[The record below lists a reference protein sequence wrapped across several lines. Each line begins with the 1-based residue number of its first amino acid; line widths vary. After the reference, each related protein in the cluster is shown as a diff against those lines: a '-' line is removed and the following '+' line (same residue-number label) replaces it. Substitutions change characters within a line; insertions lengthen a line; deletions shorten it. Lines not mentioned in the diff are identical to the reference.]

1 MSVATL
7 GDMSKAINPNPEHS
21 LPHVVTALI
30 EKRREL
36 AGLIEDLQ
44 NRVKQ
49 AVCDLDNVEATLRL
63 FAPDLDM
70 EALGARKV
78 PTAHHAFRGEI
89 SRILLQTL
97 KKSIIPM
104 STHKLTDI
112 VMRERGLD
120 VQDARLH
127 RLMQQRVGAS
137 LRHWQKIRGVL
148 KSMPGKGG
156 TLIWEIKNPAEEREP
171 TPLKLEYEGDE
182 E

>member
-1 MSVATL
+1 MDDL
-7 GDMSKAINPNPEHS
+7 EPLPPDKA

-49 AVCDLDNVEATLRL
+49 AVCDLDNVEATLRI
-63 FAPDLDM
+63 FAPDIDM

-78 PTAHHAFRGEI
+78 PSAHHAFRGEI

-97 KKSIIPM
+97 KRSVIPM

-120 VQDARLH
+120 VSDYRLH

-137 LRHWQKIRGVL
+137 LRHWHRVRGVL
-148 KSMPGKGG
+148 KSTPGKGG

-171 TPLKLEYEGDE
+171 VRIEHMGDDE
-182 E
+182 